1 MRLSVKHS
9 DTIKDPN
16 ELYVKDAGTWKT
28 VTNLYV
34 NDAGV
39 WKQVFPPTG
48 TQEYT
53 TAGTYSFVVPQG
65 VFSLSLD
72 KMSGGGGGGPSGY
85 HSGDCHSGVPGNAG
99 QAYTTAQSFAVTPGE
114 TLTVV
119 VGAGGI
125 GGCCWAFQA
134 PQRIGTNGATTQ
146 IKRGATVL
154 YTRSGGAAGVGYY
167 YSGSDFTN
175 SRIN

>member
-9 DTIKDPN
+9 GTIKDPN

-39 WKQVFPPTG
+39 WKQVFPPIG

-65 VFSLSLD
+65 IFSLSLD
-72 KMSGGGGGGPSGY
+72 KMSGGGGGGTSGY
-85 HSGDCHSGVPGNAG
+85 H
-99 QAYTTAQSFAVTPGE
+99 
-114 TLTVV
+114 
-119 VGAGGI
+119 
-125 GGCCWAFQA
+125 
-134 PQRIGTNGATTQ
+134 
-146 IKRGATVL
+146 
-154 YTRSGGAAGVGYY
+154 
-167 YSGSDFTN
+167 
-175 SRIN
+175 